1 MKNWFA
7 ESFLARRFTYTCIWR
22 TSNMRIICFF
32 GAAVVAVLSV
42 STQANAQGLLPVPPI
57 SVTPILTGSVIGPD
71 GTYYALVPSSTSTR
85 QAPVT
90 ELMAISVTGATK
102 WTANLNGDLG
112 QVLAGTNDVYVV
124 QTTTSG
130 SGRSTTITTSVLVIN
145 ALTGTAEKSSP
156 LTPTGN
162 ISEIQIKT
170 VGPNDY
176 LYINSVSTTSS
187 TSGGTTT
194 LTTTQTLSIYM
205 NGTLVKMVAL

>member
-1 MKNWFA
+1 
-7 ESFLARRFTYTCIWR
+7 
-22 TSNMRIICFF
+22 MRYISLF
-32 GAAVVAVLSV
+32 GAAVAAILSV
-42 STQANAQGLLPVPPI
+42 STQANAQGLPSFPPI
-57 SVTPILTGSVIGPD
+57 SVTPISVLPGSATGPD

-90 ELMAISVTGATK
+90 ELMAISVTGATR
-102 WTANLNGDLG
+102 WTANINGELG
-112 QVLAGTNDVYVV
+112 QVLAGLNDVYVV

-130 SGRSTTITTSVLVIN
+130 SGRSTTTTTSVLVIK
-145 ALTGTAEKSSP
+145 ASTGTAETFSP

-162 ISEIQIKT
+162 ISNIQIKT
-170 VGPNDY
+170 VGTNDY

-194 LTTTQTLSIYM
+194 TTTTQTLSIYL